1 MPGYKLH
8 MLLKRPCPAGL
19 LPMLAMV
26 LLRETQAWTSATS
39 LKLSG
44 NAILTGFCRLGSKTL
59 KLFKIGSLLP
69 LPHRK
74 WAEVTETVKG
84 RRQKD
89 IVRHLSKQQGEMSG
103 NSFVTEL
110 RGWAFQCTLF
120 LQEFISLQN
129 NKNLFLPCS
138 AGICGWGFGRRKGL
152 CLCKG
157 KSPVVTVF
165 LVSQELWLFL
175 IVFFFF

>member
-84 RRQKD
+84 R
-89 IVRHLSKQQGEMSG
+89 HCSSL
-103 NSFVTEL
+103 FVTL
-110 RGWAFQCTLF
+110 ANSRGKWVEIHLLLNWGVEPFSVLYSFRNSSVCRITRTCFCHAVLVFVAEVLVEGKVYVCVR
-120 LQEFISLQN
+120 ESLQ
-129 NKNLFLPCS
+129 
-138 AGICGWGFGRRKGL
+138 W
-152 CLCKG
+152 
-157 KSPVVTVF
+157 
-165 LVSQELWLFL
+165 SQYS
-175 IVFFFF
+175 